1 MVRRVFIVSLSF
13 FLVLFPSFFFFFFFF
28 FFFGRR
34 DMIGSIDFCFPKR
47 HASLM
52 GITKKKFKK
61 KRWKR
66 RRIALLFFDERV
78 LNRAPFLFFV

>member
-13 FLVLFPSFFFFFFFF
+13 FLVLFFSFFFFFFF

-52 GITKKKFKK
+52 GITTKTFKK

-66 RRIALLFFDERV
+66 DDVSLFFFSTREY
-78 LNRAPFLFFV
+78 

>member
-1 MVRRVFIVSLSF
+1 
-13 FLVLFPSFFFFFFFF
+13 
-28 FFFGRR
+28 
-34 DMIGSIDFCFPKR
+34 MIGSIDFCFPKR

>member
-13 FLVLFPSFFFFFFFF
+13 FLVLFFSFFF

-47 HASLM
+47 HASL
-52 GITKKKFKK
+52 
-61 KRWKR
+61 
-66 RRIALLFFDERV
+66 
-78 LNRAPFLFFV
+78 